1 MDLAALTELPI
12 LTLILWLPLLGTLLC
27 LLMRHSPVT
36 CRWLA
41 LFITCSVLLLT
52 VWLFIDLPI
61 SSGWLLQEDHA
72 WIPQFGIRYSLAL
85 DGISLLLI
93 CLTALLQV
101 AAVLISWKQKEHP
114 ALFYALVLVLETG
127 IIGVFLATDLIL
139 FYVFWELML
148 IPMLFLIGIW
158 GHENRV
164 YAALKFFFFT
174 LAGSLCL
181 LVAIISLYLI
191 HGGQTGVY
199 SFAADALRQT
209 QLSSG
214 TEMLL
219 YLGFLLAFV
228 VKVPLFPFHTWLPDA
243 HTEAP
248 AAGSVDLAGLLLK
261 TGIYGLIRFAFP
273 FFPHAAR
280 QSLPLL
286 AGLALIGIFYAAWI
300 AYAQSD
306 IKRVIAYSSVAHMG
320 FVILG
325 LAAWNQ
331 LAWDGALLLMVN
343 HGVTTG
349 GLFLLI
355 AMIQDR
361 TGSRDLRVLGGL
373 WKTLPF
379 LGAFF
384 LLFCLASL
392 GLPGLSNFAGE
403 ILVLLG
409 TFGRWPLMAAL
420 AAAGVIFSAAY
431 MLRVVQGTLWGPLG
445 QLCKVGDKD
454 CLHADLDRRE
464 WLLLIPL
471 GLLVI
476 WLGIYP
482 TPVLERMSGPISLLL
497 KSGGLP

>member
-1 MDLAALTELPI
+1 MNLSALTGFPI
-12 LTLILWLPLLGTLLC
+12 LSLVLWLPFLGTLLC
-27 LLMRHSPVT
+27 LVFRHSALA

-41 LFITCSVLLLT
+41 LLTTLT
-52 VWLFIDLPI
+52 VLILVTWLFVGLPAE
-61 SSGWLLQEDHA
+61 SGWLLKEDYA
-72 WIPQFGIRYSLAL
+72 WIPSFGIRYSLAL
-85 DGISLLLI
+85 DGISLLMI
-93 CLTALLQV
+93 SLTALLQV
-101 AAVLISWKQKEHP
+101 AAVLISWKQKQHP
-114 ALFYALVLVLETG
+114 ALFYALVLILETG

-139 FYVFWELML
+139 FYIFWELML
-148 IPMLFLIGIW
+148 IPMLFLIGVW
-158 GHENRV
+158 GHGNRV

-181 LVAIISLYLI
+181 LLSIISLYLI
-191 HGGQTGVY
+191 HGEQTGVY
-199 SFAADALRQT
+199 SFAFETLMQT

-214 TEMLL
+214 VEMLL
-219 YLGFLLAFV
+219 YIGFLLAFV

-273 FFPHAAR
+273 LFPSAAQ
-280 QSLPLL
+280 QSLPFL
-286 AGLALIGIFYAAWI
+286 AVLALIGIFYAAWI
-300 AYAQSD
+300 AYAQTD
-306 IKRVIAYSSVAHMG
+306 IKRVVAYSSVAHMG

-331 LAWDGALLLMVN
+331 LAWEGALLLMVN

-349 GLFLLI
+349 GLFILI
-355 AMIQDR
+355 AMLQDR
-361 TGSRDLRVLGGL
+361 TGSRDLRVLGGM

-379 LGAFF
+379 FSAFF

-409 TFGRWPLMAAL
+409 AFSRWPLFAAL
-420 AAAGVIFSAAY
+420 AAAGVVFSAAY
-431 MLRVVQGTLWGPLG
+431 MLRVVQGVLWGPLG
-445 QLCKVGDKD
+445 QMCEIGEDD
-454 CLHADLDRRE
+454 CLHEDLDRRE

-471 GLLVI
+471 ALLVI

-482 TPVLERMSGPISLLL
+482 APVLEPMSGPISLLL
-497 KSGGLP
+497 QSGGLP

>member
-1 MDLAALTELPI
+1 MNIAALTELPI
-12 LTLILWLPLLGTLLC
+12 LSLILWLPFFGTLLC
-27 LLMRHSPVT
+27 LLFRHSDFA

-41 LFITCSVLLLT
+41 LLTTSSVVVLT
-52 VWLFIDLPI
+52 VWLFVGLPAE
-61 SSGWLLQEDHA
+61 SGWLLREDYT
-72 WIPQFGIRYSLAL
+72 WIPTFGIRYSLSL
-85 DGISLLLI
+85 DGISLLLVT
-93 CLTALLQV
+93 LTAVLQV

-114 ALFYALVLVLETG
+114 ALFYALVLLLETG
-127 IIGVFLATDLIL
+127 IIGVFLATDMIL

-148 IPMLFLIGIW
+148 IPMLFLIGVW
-158 GHENRV
+158 GHGNRV

-181 LVAIISLYLI
+181 LLSIISLYLI
-191 HGGQTGVY
+191 HGEQTGIY
-199 SFAADALRQT
+199 SFALDALLQT
-209 QLSSG
+209 QLSPNV
-214 TEMLL
+214 EMLL
-219 YLGFLLAFV
+219 YVGFLLAFV

-273 FFPHAAR
+273 LFPNAAQ

-286 AGLALIGIFYAAWI
+286 AILALIGIFYAAWI
-300 AYAQSD
+300 AYVQTD
-306 IKRVIAYSSVAHMG
+306 VKRVVAYSSVAHMG

-331 LAWDGALLLMVN
+331 LAWEGALLLMIN

-349 GLFLLI
+349 GLFILI
-355 AMIQDR
+355 AMLQDR
-361 TGSRDLRVLGGL
+361 TGSRDLRSLGGM

-379 LGAFF
+379 FSAFF

-409 TFGRWPLMAAL
+409 TFGRWPLLAAL
-420 AAAGVIFSAAY
+420 AAAGVVFSAAY
-431 MLRVVQGTLWGPLG
+431 MLRVVQGVLWGPLG
-445 QLCKVGDKD
+445 TLCKIGDRD
-454 CLHADLDRRE
+454 CLHEDLDRRE

-471 GLLVI
+471 ALLVI

-482 TPVLERMSGPISLLL
+482 APVLEPMRGPISLLL
-497 KSGGLP
+497 QGGGLP